1 VDVLKT
7 LESVGLPGWVLIIA
21 SMVFIAKQ
29 VGALDW
35 AFNRLA
41 DAQEHHQGSEA
52 QQANFE
58 RLQISWQQER
68 LSTILEEN
76 ESFIR
81 ESISKKLDAIDSKI
95 YRLEMT
101 MAQHRDTLAVIGRE
115 VYELK
120 RELQARE
127 DEPES

>member
-1 VDVLKT
+1 MDILQA

-21 SMVFIAKQ
+21 ALVWTLKQ
-29 VGALDW
+29 FGALDW
-35 AFNRLA
+35 VFGRIA
-41 DAQEHHQGSEA
+41 DAQEHYQSSES

-81 ESISKKLDAIDSKI
+81 ESISKKLDAIDGKI
-95 YRLEMT
+95 YRQEMT
-101 MAQHRDTLAVIGRE
+101 IAQLRDTLAIIGRE
-115 VYELK
+115 LYELK
-120 RELQARE
+120 KELQVK
-127 DEPES
+127 DEPG